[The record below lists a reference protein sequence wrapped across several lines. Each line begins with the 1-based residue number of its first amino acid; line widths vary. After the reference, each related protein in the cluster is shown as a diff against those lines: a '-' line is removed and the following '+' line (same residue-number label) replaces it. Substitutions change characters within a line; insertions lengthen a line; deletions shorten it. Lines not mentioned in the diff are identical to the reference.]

1 MTRIAAFFVSIL
13 FVVAIACTSENKNEQ
28 QAEDSTTDSTLA
40 TDSSANCVNPN
51 STNVAPMALGMR
63 AMFEQM
69 KMIRA
74 EIEKGNGLQAGQ
86 FKMVDFIYA
95 TPTDT
100 TLLTDE
106 FYMRAGQFKRAFNE
120 LVQPGGNPRERYNAV
135 LDACVTCHLE
145 NCPGPVKKINALMFK
160 N

>member
-1 MTRIAAFFVSIL
+1 MKRVLVFLTSVL
-13 FVVAIACTSENKNEQ
+13 FVLAIACTSDKR
-28 QAEDSTTDSTLA
+28 AETQSQETASADTLSN
-40 TDSSANCVNPN
+40 DSSSNCVNPN

-86 FKMVDFIYA
+86 FKMVDFINA

-106 FYMRAGQFKRAFNE
+106 FFIRAGQFKRAFND
-120 LVQPGGNPRERYNAV
+120 LVQPGGNARDRYNAV
-135 LDACVTCHLE
+135 LDACVNCHLE
-145 NCPGPVKKINALMFK
+145 NCPGPVKKINGLMFK
-160 N
+160 

>member
-1 MTRIAAFFVSIL
+1 MKRLLTLFSLLL
-13 FVVAIACTSENKNEQ
+13 FVFVLACTSDKKPTVADET
-28 QAEDSTTDSTLA
+28 AAVDSLAIKDSM
-40 TDSSANCVNPN
+40 DNCVNPN
-51 STNVAPMALGMR
+51 STTVAPMALGMR

-86 FKMVDFIYA
+86 FKMVDFINA

-106 FYMRAGQFKRAFNE
+106 FYIRAGQFKRTFNE
-120 LVQPGGNPRERYNAV
+120 MMQPGGNAKQRYNAV
-135 LDACVTCHLE
+135 LDACVNCHLE
-145 NCPGPVKKINALMFK
+145 NCPGPVKKINGLMFK
-160 N
+160 